1 MAPLSG
7 KLDENL
13 FEEGDFISK
22 GKLIT
27 KIDYEKYKWIYEK
40 LKHQ

>member
-1 MAPLSG
+1 MAPVSG
-7 KLDENL
+7 IVGK
-13 FEEGDFISK
+13 FCMMKRDFISK